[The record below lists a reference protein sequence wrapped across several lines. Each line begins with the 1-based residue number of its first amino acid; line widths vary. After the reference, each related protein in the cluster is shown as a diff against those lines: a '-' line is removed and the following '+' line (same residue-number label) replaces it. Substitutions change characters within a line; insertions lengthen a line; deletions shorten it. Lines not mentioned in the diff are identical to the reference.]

1 MVLFNGPRKYLAAF
15 FLVMFYAS
23 ASLAT
28 TNNLSLW
35 SDTVDQTIHPIIK
48 TSGNSECFTGYFTN
62 FRNVPIVLE
71 REDMPA
77 GSLNECFGETSAITL
92 HKGGDKIVWSLVPSL
107 DRLSLNPIDNI
118 KNLQVLWQ
126 YRF

>member
-1 MVLFNGPRKYLAAF
+1 MVLFNGLRRCLAAF
-15 FLVMFYAS
+15 FLVMFCAS

-28 TNNLSLW
+28 TNDPSLW
-35 SDTVDQTIHPIIK
+35 SDTVDKTIHPTIK
-48 TSGNSECFTGYFTN
+48 TSGNSECFTGYFTS
-62 FRNVPIVLE
+62 FRNMPIVLE

-92 HKGGDKIVWSLVPSL
+92 HKGGDKTVWSLVPSL